1 MSLDSVAQLGR
12 TELEKEVTKDLKVKL
27 RTLTA
32 VEYSQVMKSAGSS
45 PTPGQMDLGTLG
57 QLAELQIA
65 TLSFATLSVNG
76 ETGTPEAFRK
86 MYQNMQYPLLLEVY
100 QAYMEV
106 MDNQNKVLEELKKNL
121 TSNQLLEK
129 TT

>member
-121 TSNQLLEK
+121 TNIPLLEK